1 MIGLVRGVVAGMTGN
16 TVIIDTG
23 GVGYRVTV
31 TSGSIAEMTQTSAD
45 VTLFTYTHVREDA
58 LELFGFLSDGER
70 AVFETLLGTHGV
82 GPSLALSI
90 LGSLGANEVVRAV
103 QEQDPASFEVVPGVG
118 KKTAARLVLELQGS
132 MAASSVTP
140 SAANGLSGSPS
151 LRSEVAAAL
160 DALGYGP
167 EEIRAATAGLET
179 GVSVEQGLRLAL
191 RSLGSR

>member
-1 MIGLVRGVVAGMTGN
+1 VIGLVRGVVAGMTGN

-140 SAANGLSGSPS
+140 LAANGLSGSPS

-167 EEIRAATAGLET
+167 EEIRVATAGLKT